1 MGEWRAQRLRRLRE
15 SLAERQLDR
24 LLVTDLTN
32 VRYLSGFTGT
42 NGLLVVGAD
51 TAVLLTD
58 FRYVTQAG
66 EQVRAYE
73 VRDAGREP
81 HKALAELLAGKV
93 GFDEAHMTVRSHRR
107 IADELPDGTD
117 LEPAAGLVEQLR
129 RVKDD
134 GELAHIATAAGITDR
149 IYEQLCE
156 DGIVG
161 HTEQQVAWR
170 IEVLAREFGA
180 ERLAFPPIV
189 AAGSHG
195 ALPHAEPRNVAI
207 RRGQMVVVDIG
218 CVVSGYC
225 SDATR
230 TFVTG
235 KPDDRQREVY
245 EVVHDAQAIAL
256 DAVRPGVDAA
266 AVDAVARDHIDAAGF
281 GELFGHSLGHGV
293 GLDVHEGPTLSAKSE
308 DVLEAGN
315 VVTVEPGIY
324 LAGELGVR
332 IEDLVVVAGD
342 DAQVLS
348 GFSKDLV
355 EIP

>member
-1 MGEWRAQRLRRLRE
+1 MSEHQAQRLKHLRALLVE
-15 SLAERQLDR
+15 HELDQ

-42 NGLLVVGAD
+42 NGLLVIGAD

-66 EQVRAYE
+66 EQVKVYE

-81 HKALAELLAGKV
+81 RQTLAQLLAGRV
-93 GFDEAHMTVRSHRR
+93 GFDDAHMTVRAHGR
-107 IADELPDGTD
+107 ISEDAGAGVE
-117 LEPAAGLVEQLR
+117 LEPAAGLVERLR
-129 RVKDD
+129 RVKDAA
-134 GELAHIATAAGITDR
+134 ELAHISTAASIADR
-149 IYEQLCE
+149 IYGRLCE

-189 AAGSHG
+189 AAGAHG

-207 RRGQMVVVDIG
+207 RKGQMVVVDLG

-230 TFVTG
+230 TVVAGTA
-235 KPDDRQREVY
+235 DDRHRELY
-245 EVVHDAQAIAL
+245 AVVREAQEAAL
-256 DAVRPGVDAA
+256 EAVLPGVEGAT
-266 AVDAVARDHIDAAGF
+266 VDAVARDLIAAAGY
-281 GELFGHSLGHGV
+281 GEHFGHSLGHGV
-293 GLDVHEGPTLSAKSE
+293 GLEVHEGPTLSAKSE
-308 DVLEAGN
+308 DILAVGN
-315 VVTVEPGIY
+315 VVTIEPGIY
-324 LAGELGVR
+324 LEGELGVR
-332 IEDLVVVAGD
+332 IEDLVVVD
-342 DAQVLS
+342 DDGPHVLS
-348 GFSKDLV
+348 GFGKDLL